1 MGDNII
7 IDGIMGKIPQAKEAA
22 KKVEEATGKKIED
35 IAGEV
40 GTKIGDAV
48 KEQTGEE
55 PKAVLGNIAS
65 KLLHKD

>member
-7 IDGIMGKIPQAKEAA
+7 IDGIMGKIPQAKEAVQ
-22 KKVEEATGKKIED
+22 KVEEATGKKIED
-35 IAGEV
+35 IANDV

-48 KEQTGEE
+48 KGQTGDD
-55 PKAVLGNIAS
+55 PKAVFGNIAN